1 MLRNQERKERKSEY
15 AEKQSDN
22 SKIKEYSQVFFK
34 KVTKCMR
41 NLRLFIQVL
50 RFMFNIQRIYILLHG
65 VFSGFLLLLVLFYGE
80 PNQLV
85 AVL

>member
-1 MLRNQERKERKSEY
+1 MQKNRVITQRLKSIL
-15 AEKQSDN
+15 K
-22 SKIKEYSQVFFK
+22 FFLK